1 LGHTY
6 LAPIK
11 YVHCLL
17 NDNKT
22 VSEQND
28 IGKELYK
35 YYSEQ
40 FKEQLIDLSD
50 SHGVEIVNE
59 PDEILKIISNSIKQ
73 MERFNTV

>member
-17 NDNKT
+17 SNNKT
-22 VSEQND
+22 LSEQND

-59 PDEILKIISNSIKQ
+59 PNEILKIISNSIKQ
-73 MERFNTV
+73 MERSNTV

>member
-1 LGHTY
+1 
-6 LAPIK
+6 
-11 YVHCLL
+11 L